1 MEIKFWKDK
10 PSKQLHPDLFA
21 DKAEEWAKAISQ
33 AADQKRNK
41 STQLRKFYDE
51 VVRFDSIIKGVSSDK
66 QKEEFNSM
74 LPYLKMLNAKVAYA
88 EGRDLVS
95 KEFKDFIKKSLIE
108 VNDIDDFNAF
118 AGFFEAFMGF
128 YKYYSE
134 KEKPQQ
140 TYGGHQ
146 QHGQNFNRGGHRR

>member
-1 MEIKFWKDK
+1 MEIEFWKDK
-10 PSKQLHPDLFA
+10 AQKQLHTDLFSER
-21 DKAEEWAKAISQ
+21 AEGWAKEISQ
-33 AADQKRNK
+33 AGENK
-41 STQLRKFYDE
+41 KNKATQLRKFYDE
-51 VVRFDSIIKGVSSDK
+51 VVRFDSIIKGVAAD
-66 QKEEFNSM
+66 QQMQEFNTM

-95 KEFKDFIKKSLIE
+95 REFKDFIKKSLSK
-108 VNDIDDFNAF
+108 VNDMDDFNAF

-140 TYGGHQ
+140 HYGG
-146 QHGQNFNRGGHRR
+146 GRR

>member
-1 MEIKFWKDK
+1 MEIDFWKDK
-10 PSKQLHPDLFA
+10 SQKQLHPDLFSER
-21 DKAEEWAKAISQ
+21 AEGWAKEISQ
-33 AADQKRNK
+33 AGDNKKNK

-51 VVRFDSIIKGVSSDK
+51 VVRFDGIIKSVGADQQK
-66 QKEEFNSM
+66 QEFNTM

-95 KEFKDFIKKSLIE
+95 REFKDFIKKSLAK
-108 VNDIDDFNAF
+108 VNDIEDFNAF
-118 AGFFEAFMGF
+118 AGFFESFMGF

-140 TYGGHQ
+140 HYGG
-146 QHGQNFNRGGHRR
+146 GRR